1 MSVITELLILKMP
14 PYIMPHAPPMH
25 TTWTLQKQKVMQL
38 SCSSHATHMHSH
50 AHSHAAHMP
59 LSCSSHATHMQ
70 LTCSSHATLVQL
82 KCHVQ
87 LTCHSHAAHMH
98 SHAAHMHLHAAHMPL
113 TCHSCAHSHAT
124 HMDLCLPHLS
134 VTLHCLFVLLNT
146 ASLYPCQL
154 HIHLLQVVGHK
165 FIDTTIAWLA
175 DHL

>member
-14 PYIMPHAPPMH
+14 PYILPHAPPMH
-25 TTWTLQKQKVMQL
+25 TTWTPHGHHKNKR
-38 SCSSHATHMHSH
+38 SCSSR
-50 AHSHAAHMP
+50 AAHMP
-59 LSCSSHATHMQ
+59 LSCTRMHTHMQLTCTHMQLTCTHMQ
-70 LTCSSHATLVQL
+70 LTCSS
-82 KCHVQ
+82 
-87 LTCHSHAAHMH
+87 
-98 SHAAHMHLHAAHMPL
+98 HAAHMPL
-113 TCHSCAHSHAT
+113 TCHSCAHSHAA